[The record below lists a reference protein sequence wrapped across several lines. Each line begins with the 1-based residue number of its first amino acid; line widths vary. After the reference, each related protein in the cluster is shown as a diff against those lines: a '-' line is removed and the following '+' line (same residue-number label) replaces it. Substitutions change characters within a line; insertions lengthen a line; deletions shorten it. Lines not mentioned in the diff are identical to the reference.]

1 MNIIITKAAVDEF
14 EKLENKFPNHFRF
27 LHYEMGGCGLPL
39 DGVLR
44 LQLIKLNAGFE
55 QVQTNWK
62 PIYLNKSS
70 LDFLDDNLTIDYSD
84 GFQIKSSNQTYSHN
98 LPIEIEEY
106 LCFL

>member
-1 MNIIITKAAVDEF
+1 MGIVINIIITEAAVDEL

-27 LHYEMGGCGLPL
+27 LQYEMGGCGLPL

-44 LQLIKLNAGFE
+44 LQLIKLNVGFE

-62 PIYLNKSS
+62 LIYLNKSS

-98 LPIEIEEY
+98 LPIEIEE
-106 LCFL
+106 